1 MRLLTTV
8 LCFLVV
14 ACVTAPLAF
23 SQDFVP
29 TPVEISKE
37 KVNVNGEIFYLHN
50 STCTKF
56 CKNRPSTLS
65 QKPTVLLQTL

>member
-37 KVNVNGEIFYLHN
+37 KVNVNGEIFYLH
-50 STCTKF
+50 KV
-56 CKNRPSTLS
+56 L
-65 QKPTVLLQTL
+65 QKQTYIFMKKDITH